1 MNQTLTRPAYDV
13 PLEQPRSRQQVSLAS
28 KLLTRLRDWLNSYRS
43 RYDDRVEHHTFID
56 ANLLDDTMGPE
67 IKRTLRI

>member
-28 KLLTRLRDWLNSYRS
+28 KILARLRDWLNSSRS
-43 RYDDRVEHHTFID
+43 RYDNRVEYRSFVDT
-56 ANLLDDTMGPE
+56 NLLDDTVGPE